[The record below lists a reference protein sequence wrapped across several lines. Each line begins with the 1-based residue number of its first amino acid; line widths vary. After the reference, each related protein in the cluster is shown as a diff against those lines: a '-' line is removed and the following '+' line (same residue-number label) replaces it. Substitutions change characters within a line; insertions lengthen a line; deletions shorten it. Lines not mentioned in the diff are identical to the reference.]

1 MNNLSLLL
9 YHCDTIPVL
18 QSRANP
24 SRNENSST
32 AEREPAKVPQ
42 VPPPRSGGEVAPEE
56 PAGNR
61 DR

>member
-9 YHCDTIPVL
+9 YHCDTIPV
-18 QSRANP
+18 QSRADP

-32 AEREPAKVPQ
+32 AEREPSEVPQ
-42 VPPPRSGGEVAPEE
+42 VPPPRAGGEVAPEE